1 MRVINSKT
9 LAAILVSFIF
19 INFCKSQPTDF
30 LRLQF
35 EKPLM
40 GTVFKFVCYAKDS
53 LDAQNAANAAFDRV
67 EELNNILS
75 DYHPES
81 ELNQLCNNIIPGKY
95 YKVSDD
101 LWYMICRSV
110 EVSKK
115 TKGLFDATAGSC
127 IRVWRRAR
135 RRKELPDNI
144 AINNCKD
151 ESGYKKLKLDRANK
165 TVAFQSSEMRLDFGG
180 IAKGYA
186 ADEAFKIFKKHGF
199 QSVLIDA
206 GGDLYCGEA
215 PPNTKGW
222 QIIINTGLEDE
233 NKEVIIENASIA
245 TSGDMYQF
253 FELGGIKYSHIINP
267 IEGKPITKRVAST
280 VIAPSAEKADYLAS
294 VLNVTGIE
302 KKAHKIMRKYKD
314 SYAIIS
320 QQNQDK
326 VEVIKIG
333 SFPFHMEK

>member
-1 MRVINSKT
+1 
-9 LAAILVSFIF
+9 
-19 INFCKSQPTDF
+19 
-30 LRLQF
+30 
-35 EKPLM
+35 M

-53 LDAQNAANAAFDRV
+53 VAAQSAANEAFDRV
-67 EELNNILS
+67 LELNNILS

-127 IRVWRRAR
+127 IRLWRRAR
-135 RRKELPDNI
+135 RRKELPDDS
-144 AINNCKD
+144 AINECMDN
-151 ESGYKKLKLDRANK
+151 SGYKNLKLDRANK
-165 TVAFQSSEMRLDFGG
+165 TVAFKSEGIRLDFGG

-186 ADEAFKIFKKHGF
+186 ADEAFKIFEKHGF
-199 QSVLIDA
+199 KSVLIDA
-206 GGDLYCGEA
+206 GGDLYCGAA

-222 QIIINTGLEDE
+222 EIIINTGLEKE
-233 NKEVIIENASIA
+233 NREVIIENAAIA
-245 TSGDMYQF
+245 TSGDLYQF
-253 FELGGIKYSHIINP
+253 FELEGTRYSHIINP

-302 KKAHKIMRKYKD
+302 KKAYKIMRKYKD

-320 QQNQDK
+320 EQNQDK
-326 VEVIKIG
+326 TEVIKIG
-333 SFPFHMEK
+333 SLQFDIVK